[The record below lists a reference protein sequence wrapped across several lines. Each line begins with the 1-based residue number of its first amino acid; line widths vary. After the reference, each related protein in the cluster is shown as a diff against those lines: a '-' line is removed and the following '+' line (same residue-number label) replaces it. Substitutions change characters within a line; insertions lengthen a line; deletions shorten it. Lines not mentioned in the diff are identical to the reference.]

1 MPDAEGVV
9 EKRLSARR
17 VVVTRARA
25 QAGSLIRLLEN
36 SGADV
41 LHVPVIEIVPPK
53 SWDSLDHVIDSSYD
67 WLVFTSVNGVQA
79 FFARLHTRGMSLR
92 ATHVAAVGSVTADAL
107 REHGVTP
114 DVVPERFV
122 LDELIPLLPDDQR
135 GVRTAVIR
143 AEEGRADLIA
153 ALRDRGGVVD
163 VAIAYRT
170 LGVPYDP
177 AALRSVPIDAVTF
190 TSPSTVEH
198 FFGPLDDAARIAL
211 ASQAAFISIGP
222 STTEALRRFVDA
234 HVFEAETATMQ
245 GLHDAVVQALTH
257 PALSS
262 RAR

>member
-1 MPDAEGVV
+1 MPDAKAVG
-9 EKRLSARR
+9 RRPLAGRR

-25 QAGSLIRLLEN
+25 QGASLISLLKT
-36 SGADV
+36 SGANV
-41 LHVPVIEIVPPK
+41 LHTPVIEIAPPA
-53 SWDSLDHVIDSSYD
+53 SWDSLDHVIDTSYD

-79 FFARLHTRGMSLR
+79 FFARSHTSGLSLR
-92 ATHVAAVGSVTADAL
+92 AAHVAAVGSVTADAL

-143 AEEGRADLIA
+143 AEEGREDLIA

-163 VAIAYRT
+163 LAIAYRT
-170 LGVPYDP
+170 IGVPYDL
-177 AALRSVPIDAVTF
+177 AALRSAPIDAVTF

-198 FFGPLDDAARIAL
+198 FFGPLAGTDRNTL
-211 ASQAAFISIGP
+211 TSHAAFISIGP
-222 STTEALRRFVDA
+222 STTEALRRFVDDR
-234 HVFEAETATMQ
+234 VFEAETATMQ

-262 RAR
+262 RA